1 MRKTLVVLVPFL
13 CVAGAGKWEPRDPL
27 ENPGFVHF
35 YNNEFDAAIADFEKE
50 VETHP
55 SDCEA
60 YNHLTQGILYR
71 ELFRNGALESQLVTG
86 NNPFLRR
93 GKMNISAPDKT
104 RFNESIN
111 TAIRLSEEAL
121 KRDPSDLHALYC
133 GAVAHGFRANYLF
146 LVEKAWMDSLKQ
158 ATAGRKLEQK
168 LMELDPSLIDARLGL
183 GVHDYIVGSL
193 PFYMRAFGL
202 VAGFHGDKE
211 GGIREIEEVRAHGI
225 LGKYDAEILLAII
238 YRRERRPQLA
248 IPLLR
253 QASAQFP
260 RNYLFRFEEVQ
271 MYSDMG
277 DKRDAFEVISELE
290 RLQSSGAAGYRDI
303 PPEKIE
309 YIKDNLLF
317 WYNDF
322 DSALDGLKQ
331 VTRRTQD
338 LDLNTAVLAWLRLG
352 QIYDLKGDHEEASYA
367 YREAMKTAP
376 QSEAAAEAKGY
387 ISHPY
392 KRNRNSG

>member
-1 MRKTLVVLVPFL
+1 MRNALIVLVPIL
-13 CVAGAGKWEPRDPL
+13 CAAGTGKWEPRDPL

-50 VETHP
+50 VQAHP
-55 SDCEA
+55 NDCEA
-60 YNHLTQGILYR
+60 YNHLAQGILYR

-93 GKMNISAPDKT
+93 GKMNISAPEKA
-104 RFNESIN
+104 RFSDSIN
-111 TAIRLSEEAL
+111 TAIQLSEKEL
-121 KRDPSDLHALYC
+121 KVDPNDLHSLYC
-133 GAVAHGFRANYLF
+133 DAVAHGFRANYLF
-146 LVEKAWMDSLKQ
+146 LVEKAWVDSLKQ
-158 ATAGRKLEQK
+158 ATAGRKQEQK
-168 LMELDPSLIDARLGL
+168 LIELDPTFVDARLGL

-211 GGIREIEEVRAHGI
+211 AGIRQIEQVRAHGV
-225 LGKYDAEILLAII
+225 LSKYDAEILLAVI
-238 YRRERRPQLA
+238 YRRERRPNLA
-248 IPLLR
+248 IPLLK

-260 RNYLFRFEEVQ
+260 RNYLFRFEQVQ

-277 DKRDAFEVISELE
+277 DESDALQVISELE
-290 RLQSSGAAGYRDI
+290 RLRSTGAPGYRDL

-322 DSALDGLKQ
+322 DPALSGLKQ
-331 VTRRTQD
+331 VTQRVQD
-338 LDLNTAVLAWLRLG
+338 LDLSTAVLAWLRLG
-352 QIYDLKGDHEEASYA
+352 QIYDLKGDHEDASSA
-367 YREAMKTAP
+367 YREAMRTAP

-387 ISHPY
+387 LAHPY
-392 KRNRNSG
+392 KRARNSG